1 MRTKNSIRNSI
12 TGFIASFIAMAAGFV
27 THTVFIKV
35 LNTEYLGLNSLFTN
49 ILTLLSVFELGVGNA
64 IVYNLYKPIAT
75 NNIKEIKSL
84 VRFYKKAYNII
95 IAVIFTVGVLLIPF
109 LGLIVGNVEIDV
121 NISIV
126 YILFLFC
133 TLSSYLVAYKRS
145 LIFANQK
152 NYIIN
157 IIHAIYILVLNISQ
171 LLLLIYTK
179 NYYLYLV
186 IRIVCQILEN
196 IVISRF
202 ANKLYPY
209 VKETD
214 VEELPKEIEKNIT
227 EKVKALFF
235 HKVGSSIVFSTDNIL
250 ISSFFGVVSVGLYS
264 NYSLIINSVNTLFNQ
279 FSSSLTASVGN
290 LLVLEDDNKAFNVF
304 KQVRFIV
311 FWVAAFSATCILF
324 LVQPFI
330 TLWLGKDY
338 LLGIWIVVVLVFNYF
353 QVVMRSAYGAFK
365 DSAGIWVE
373 DKFVPLFESIINI
386 ICSVVLLKIFGL
398 IGVFIGTTISALVIW
413 CYSFPKFVYKKLFK
427 RSYINYAT
435 ETLGYMFLFIV
446 VSIITY
452 FVIRLVNYN
461 SVIINLL
468 CNAGICIVIPN
479 LIIYLIFRKSENYK
493 NFKTMIKRFIFKK
506 N

>member
-12 TGFIASFIAMAAGFV
+12 TGFIASFIAMTAGFI

-64 IVYNLYKPIAT
+64 IVYNLYQPIAT
-75 NNIKEIKSL
+75 GNIKEIKSL
-84 VRFYKKAYNII
+84 VKFYKKAYNII
-95 IAVIFTVGVLLIPF
+95 IAVIFIVGVLLIPF
-109 LGLIVGNVEIDV
+109 LGVIVGDVNIDI

-126 YILFLFC
+126 YILFLIC
-133 TLSSYLVAYKRS
+133 TISSYLVAYKRS
-145 LIFANQK
+145 LIFAHQK

-157 IIHAIYILVLNISQ
+157 IIHAAYILALNISQ

-179 NYYLYLV
+179 NYYLYLI
-186 IRIVCQILEN
+186 IRIVCQVLEN
-196 IVISRF
+196 VVISIF

-209 VKETD
+209 VKECD
-214 VEELPKEIEKNIT
+214 VDDLPKDIEKNVI

-235 HKVGSSIVFSTDNIL
+235 HKLGSSIVFGTDNIL

-264 NYSLIINSVNTLFNQ
+264 NYNLIISSVNTLFNQ
-279 FSSSLTASVGN
+279 FSASLTASVGN
-290 LLVLEDDNKAFNVF
+290 LIVLEDDNKVFSVF

-373 DKFVPLFESIINI
+373 DRFIPLLESIINI
-386 ICSVVLLKIFGL
+386 ICSVILLKLFGL
-398 IGVFIGTTISALVIW
+398 IGVFIGTTISALAIW

-427 RSYINYAT
+427 RDYIEYTT
-435 ETLGYMFLFIV
+435 ETLVYTFLFIG
-446 VSIITY
+446 INLITY
-452 FVIRLVNYN
+452 FTLNYFN
-461 SVIINLL
+461 YSSVFINLI
-468 CNAGICIVIPN
+468 CNALICIIVPN
-479 LIIYLIFRKSENYK
+479 LIIYLIFRKTENYK
-493 NFKTMIKRFIFKK
+493 NFKTMLLRFIFKK

>member
-12 TGFIASFIAMAAGFV
+12 TGFIASFIAMAAGFI

-64 IVYNLYKPIAT
+64 IVYNLYQPIAT
-75 NNIKEIKSL
+75 GNIKEIKSL
-84 VRFYKKAYNII
+84 VKFYKKAYNII
-95 IAVIFTVGVLLIPF
+95 IAVIFIVGALLIPF
-109 LGLIVGNVEIDV
+109 LGVIVGDVGIDV

-126 YILFLFC
+126 YILFLIC
-133 TLSSYLVAYKRS
+133 TISSYLVAYKRS

-157 IIHAIYILVLNISQ
+157 IIHAAYILVLNISQ
-171 LLLLIYTK
+171 LFLLIYTK
-179 NYYLYLV
+179 NYYLYLI
-186 IRIVCQILEN
+186 IRIVCQVLEN
-196 IVISRF
+196 AVISIF

-209 VKETD
+209 VKEHD
-214 VEELPKEIEKNIT
+214 VEDLPKDIEKNVIT
-227 EKVKALFF
+227 KVKALFF
-235 HKVGSSIVFSTDNIL
+235 HKLGSSIVFGTDNIL

-264 NYSLIINSVNTLFNQ
+264 NYNLIISSVNTLFNQ
-279 FSSSLTASVGN
+279 FSASLTASVGN
-290 LLVLEDDNKAFNVF
+290 LLVLEDDNKVFNVF

-373 DKFVPLFESIINI
+373 DRFIPLLESIVNI
-386 ICSVVLLKIFGL
+386 ICSVILLKLFGL
-398 IGVFIGTTISALVIW
+398 IGVFIGTTISALTIW

-427 RSYINYAT
+427 RNYIEYTT
-435 ETLGYMFLFIV
+435 ETLGYTFLFIGINV
-446 VSIITY
+446 ITY
-452 FVIRLVNYN
+452 FTVNYFN
-461 SVIINLL
+461 YSSVFINLI
-468 CNAGICIVIPN
+468 CNALICIIVPN
-479 LIIYLIFRKSENYK
+479 LIIYLIFRKTENYK
-493 NFKTMIKRFIFKK
+493 NFKAMLLRFIFKK